1 MQSEREMIMDLD
13 DGLFAE
19 GRIPWGEP
27 PSFKNVLSDDG
38 EAFLD
43 EETEEESL
51 ERQKREIEKSGGIFL
66 DDVDLPEGWNLA
78 LTDAGKVYY
87 WHQETRET
95 RWEKPVS

>member
-1 MQSEREMIMDLD
+1 MIMDLD

-43 EETEEESL
+43 EETEEEVTRSPKRRRVQFCNACL
-51 ERQKREIEKSGGIFL
+51 HEASMEAHGGGYAQIAHVCVERGDSQ
-66 DDVDLPEGWNLA
+66 
-78 LTDAGKVYY
+78 
-87 WHQETRET
+87 
-95 RWEKPVS
+95 